1 MVLESVLVSF
11 YKWLTSTECVLSLFT
26 DKKKSPD
33 ALGSSLKFTKPRGE
47 AAVTSTAANTALLSE
62 PFWVPGT
69 TGCHQPLNRLALNTP
84 RLLGLWDTAGWT
96 TEAASVLSLVTIP
109 CVCACPVVLELL
121 PHPAH
126 TWPAGPIQSRYPV
139 NLCWMD
145 ECSSIIKNDGAIK
158 KKLRHLVSTW
168 SLGFTSLG
176 SEVLHRGACVMEK
189 IG

>member
-1 MVLESVLVSF
+1 MSLFLRMVLESVLVSFF

-84 RLLGLWDTAGWT
+84 RLLGLWDTAGWA

-121 PHPAH
+121 PHPSTYLACR
-126 TWPAGPIQSRYPV
+126 TYTKQVPSKSLLNG
-139 NLCWMD
+139 WML
-145 ECSSIIKNDGAIK
+145 K
-158 KKLRHLVSTW
+158 HY
-168 SLGFTSLG
+168 
-176 SEVLHRGACVMEK
+176 
-189 IG
+189 